1 MSMTSARPTLIVC
14 EQSGHWASAIRRL
27 FSPVVLSVRRAPLED
42 NAPIES
48 NVHDDQSPILG
59 AAVVAVECRIV
70 EARTNENCL
79 AELAQSP
86 QAVVGVELCD
96 ATRERALDLLST
108 IAERYPAC
116 PVVVLADRSM
126 RHYEWLARELGAI
139 HFVASPRQLASLAT
153 IVARHSDHTAS
164 SNASEAESGRSV
176 EDIWR
181 SLPWG

>member
-1 MSMTSARPTLIVC
+1 MTCARPTLIVC

-27 FSPVVLSVRRAPLED
+27 FSPVVLSVRRAPMVD
-42 NAPIES
+42 DAPSERDDR
-48 NVHDDQSPILG
+48 DDQAPSLG

-86 QAVVGVELCD
+86 AAIVGVELCD
-96 ATRERALDLLST
+96 AMRERALELLST

-116 PVVVLADRSM
+116 RVIVLADRSM
-126 RHYEWLARELGAI
+126 RHYEWLTRELGAV

-153 IVARHSDHTAS
+153 IVGRHWDQAATSVDSD
-164 SNASEAESGRSV
+164 AESHRSV

>member
-1 MSMTSARPTLIVC
+1 MTSARPTLIVC

-27 FSPVVLSVRRAPLED
+27 FSPVVLSVRRAPTEVDPSAVQDERSDL
-42 NAPIES
+42 PPS
-48 NVHDDQSPILG
+48 LG

-79 AELAQSP
+79 AELAQTP
-86 QAVVGVELCD
+86 TALVGVELCD
-96 ATRERALDLLST
+96 ATRERALDLLSA
-108 IAERYPAC
+108 IAERYPLC
-116 PVVVLADRSM
+116 RVIDLADRGM
-126 RHYEWLARELGAI
+126 RHYEWLTRELGAV

-153 IVARHSDHTAS
+153 IVSRHWDLAAPAT
-164 SNASEAESGRSV
+164 EPDAENGRSV